1 MYPADGR
8 VRALPTIPRR
18 KKTMIRKRVLAVI
31 ANAAAIV
38 AAAAVLATPVAN
50 ADTLGDMR
58 GAVNGARA
66 QSTCGP
72 LNYSGQLEGAAQ
84 AWVRDA
90 RALDDVNRSFSL
102 QKNDYP
108 GDVRWTRIASGDPTD
123 TAVNSMIAGARDG
136 INDCGAVDF
145 GVGMVRDDVIDK
157 SFVAVVLGA
166 PKPVVE
172 APKEP
177 VKCQAGSPD
186 GDSVPFGQTCRP
198 SPPVPCPADSP
209 VTEVPF
215 GQTCPVAEAQT
226 NKIQA
231 AFGEPG
237 LTSVD
242 FTVTNTATLNA
253 TCDYVSTTD
262 SINPLVP
269 KKTTRSISV
278 PAGQSTTTT
287 FDGAPTLSTFNV
299 TLTCKDTSG
308 KQKEPLG
315 TVTTSLQ
322 W

>member
-1 MYPADGR
+1 
-8 VRALPTIPRR
+8 
-18 KKTMIRKRVLAVI
+18 MIRKRVLAVI
-31 ANAAAIV
+31 ASAAAVV

-50 ADTLGDMR
+50 ADELGDIR
-58 GAVNGARA
+58 GPINGARA
-66 QSTCGP
+66 QSPCP
-72 LNYSGQLEGAAQ
+72 ALKYNGQLEGAAQ

-90 RALDDVNRSFSL
+90 RALDDVNRSLSL
-102 QKNDYP
+102 QRNDYP
-108 GDVRWTRIASGDPTD
+108 GDVLESWIASGDPTRD
-123 TAVNSMIAGARDG
+123 ATNYLIGIAGPG
-136 INDCGAVDF
+136 INDCSAVDF
-145 GVGMVRDDVIDK
+145 GVGMVRDDVTDK
-157 SFVAVVLGA
+157 SFVAVIFGA

-172 APKEP
+172 APKEA
-177 VKCQAGSPD
+177 VKCQPGSPD

-198 SPPVPCPADSP
+198 SPPVPCTEEGSP

-215 GQTCPVAEAQT
+215 GQTCPAIPAQT

-262 SINPLVP
+262 SLNPLVP

-299 TLTCKDTSG
+299 TLNCKDASG

-315 TVTTSLQ
+315 NVTTSLQ